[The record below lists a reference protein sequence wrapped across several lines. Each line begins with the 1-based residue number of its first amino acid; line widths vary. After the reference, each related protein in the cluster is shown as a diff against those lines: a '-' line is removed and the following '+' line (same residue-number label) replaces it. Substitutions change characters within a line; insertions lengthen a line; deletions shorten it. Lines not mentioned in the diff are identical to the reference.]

1 VKLRLINLALFI
13 ICFLSINTPEILGDD
28 ADIKVSTSLHGEAY
42 LQHSFRKNAERLP
55 DYMVSHVELNS
66 PTVNLLL
73 GKIAFDAK
81 SWKGEFSMM
90 SGTYS
95 RDNLAHE
102 IGILKNINSMWLS
115 YAPSETID
123 ILAGIY
129 SSHIGVE
136 SPIGKECLVPT
147 RSIVADNSP
156 YYESG
161 IRIRHQANNAIYA
174 IHLLNGWQRSSIDSM
189 GILPAIGYEY
199 SAYTE
204 QLNYRFSG
212 FIGKISHD
220 TSDGIRYYQHLGA
233 TYQIDS
239 NFIVSASLDIGMQQ
253 KKGLQAWIFAPLI
266 MGQWSLNES
275 LKAHGRLEYY
285 YDPEGMIISS
295 MSGLSGLGFS
305 MGIDWSYSNAMLFRA
320 EWRQIHAMHDNQDVN
335 ILGIHAQWAIMNE
348 L

>member
-1 VKLRLINLALFI
+1 MSSFALLI
-13 ICFLSINTPEILGDD
+13 ICFLSINTPEICGSD
-28 ADIKVSTSLHGEAY
+28 AGIKITTSLHGEAY
-42 LQHSFRKNAERLP
+42 LQYSFRKDSERLP
-55 DYMVSHVELNS
+55 EYMVSQVDFNS
-66 PTVNLLL
+66 PAVNLLL
-73 GKIAFDAK
+73 GKIAFDAT

-115 YAPSETID
+115 YAPSETMD

-161 IRIRHQANNAIYA
+161 IRIRHQANNATYA
-174 IHLLNGWQRSSIDSM
+174 IHLLNGWQRSSIDSL

-199 SAYTE
+199 SANTE

-233 TYQIDS
+233 TYQIDP

-253 KKGLQAWIFAPLI
+253 KKEIQAWIFAPLI

-285 YDPEGMIISS
+285 HDPEGMIISS
-295 MSGLSGLGFS
+295 LSGLSGFGYS

-320 EWRQIHAMHDNQDVN
+320 EWRQIHAMRDNQDVN
-335 ILGIHAQWAIMNE
+335 IMGIHAQWAIMNE

>member
-1 VKLRLINLALFI
+1 MFLFLL
-13 ICFLSINTPEILGDD
+13 CLSAPDMAAND
-28 ADIKVSTSLHGEAY
+28 ANIKVSTSLHGEAY

-55 DYMVSHVELNS
+55 EYMVSHVELNS

-102 IGILKNINSMWLS
+102 IGVLKNINSMWLS
-115 YAPSETID
+115 YAPSETFD

-129 SSHIGVE
+129 SSHIGIE
-136 SPIGKECLVPT
+136 SPIGKECMVPT

-156 YYESG
+156 YYQSG
-161 IRIRHQANNAIYA
+161 IRIRHQSNNETYA
-174 IHLLNGWQRSSIDSM
+174 IHLLNGWQRSSIDSL
-189 GILPAIGYEY
+189 GILPAIGYEF
-199 SAYTE
+199 SASTE

-212 FIGKISHD
+212 FLGKISHD
-220 TSDGIRYYQHLGA
+220 TTEGIRYYQHLGA
-233 TYQIDS
+233 TYQLHPNI
-239 NFIVSASLDIGMQQ
+239 NVSASLDMGLQQ
-253 KKGLQAWIFAPLI
+253 KKEIQSWVFAPLI
-266 MGQWSLNES
+266 MGQWSVYES
-275 LKAHGRLEYY
+275 LKIHGRLEYY
-285 YDPEGMIISS
+285 HDPEGMIISS
-295 MSGLSGLGFS
+295 MNGISGFGYS

-320 EWRQIHAMHDNQDVN
+320 EWRQIHAMRDNQDVN

>member
-1 VKLRLINLALFI
+1 VKLKLINLALFI
-13 ICFLSINTPEILGDD
+13 LCFLSINTPEILGDE

-42 LQHSFRKNAERLP
+42 LQYSFIKNAERLP
-55 DYMVSHVELNS
+55 EYMVSHVELNA
-66 PTVNLLL
+66 PAMNLVL
-73 GKIAFDAK
+73 GTIAFDAG
-81 SWKGEFSMM
+81 SWKGECSIM

-115 YAPSETID
+115 FAPTHTID

-129 SSHIGVE
+129 ASHIGVE

-161 IRIRHQANNAIYA
+161 IRIRHQANDETYA

-199 SAYTE
+199 GSE
-204 QLNYRFSG
+204 VDQLNYRISG

-220 TSDGIRYYQHLGA
+220 TSDGMRYYQHLGA
-233 TYQIDS
+233 TYQLNS
-239 NFIVSASLDIGMQQ
+239 NFIVSASLDIGIQQ
-253 KKGLQAWIFAPLI
+253 KKRIHAWLFAPLI

-275 LKAHGRLEYY
+275 VKAHGRLEYY
-285 YDPEGMIISS
+285 HDPEGMIISS
-295 MSGLSGLGFS
+295 LSGLSGFGYS
-305 MGIDWSYSNAMLFRA
+305 MGIDWTYSNAMLFRA
-320 EWRQIHAMHDNQDVN
+320 EWRQIHAIHDNQDVN
-335 ILGIHAQWAIMNE
+335 ILGLHAQWAISKE

>member
-1 VKLRLINLALFI
+1 MKLTLINLALVI
-13 ICFLSINTPEILGDD
+13 ACFLSINTPEILGDD
-28 ADIKVSTSLHGEAY
+28 ADIKVSTSLHGEVY

-55 DYMVSHVELNS
+55 AYMVSHVELNS

-174 IHLLNGWQRSSIDSM
+174 IHLLNGWQRSSIDSL

-199 SAYTE
+199 SANTE

-239 NFIVSASLDIGMQQ
+239 NFIVSASLDIGMQE
-253 KKGLQAWIFAPLI
+253 KKEIKAWIFAPLI

-285 YDPEGMIISS
+285 HDPEGMIISS